1 MLAHYVSIE
10 VMIRVGQMMVYNK
23 VRILPWCCG
32 LWGRVSQFPEEE
44 NWTRCVVP

>member
-1 MLAHYVSIE
+1 MPAHYVCIDS
-10 VMIRVGQMMVYNK
+10 MLGVGQIMACNK